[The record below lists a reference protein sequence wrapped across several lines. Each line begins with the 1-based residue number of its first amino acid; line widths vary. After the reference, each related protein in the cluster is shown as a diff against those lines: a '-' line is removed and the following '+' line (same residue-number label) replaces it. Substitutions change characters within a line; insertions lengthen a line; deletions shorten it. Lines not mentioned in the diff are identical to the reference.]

1 VVRVV
6 LRIVHPADAVDR
18 KMILRELEGK
28 GYVCRERVVKDLLP
42 WIECTKKINEIQ
54 EERVVLL

>member
-1 VVRVV
+1 MI

-18 KMILRELEGK
+18 KIILRELESK
-28 GYVCRERVVKDLLP
+28 GYVCKERVVKDLLP
-42 WIECTKKINEIQ
+42 WIECTRKINEVQ

>member
-1 VVRVV
+1 VV
-6 LRIVHPADAVDR
+6 LRFIHPADAVDR
-18 KMILRELEGK
+18 KVILRELESK

-42 WIECTKKINEIQ
+42 WVECTKKINEIQ